1 MVRLLCTSVF
11 LLAALAVAQ
20 QPAPAKPAAPG
31 SAADLVQQGQKL
43 SRAGKQDEA
52 LALYTRALDK
62 SPGLYDAHLEMGIAL
77 DLKGDYAAAH
87 QHFAQAIELAP
98 TDSKA
103 QALRSAAVSYAFE
116 GNPYKAAEP

>member
-1 MVRLLCTSVF
+1 GGLMFRILCTLF

-20 QPAPAKPAAPG
+20 QPASAKPAAPG

-43 SRAGKQDEA
+43 SHEGKQDEA
-52 LALYTRALDK
+52 LALYSKALDK

-87 QHFAQAIELAP
+87 EHFAQAIELAP
-98 TDSKA
+98 TDRKSTRLNSSHS
-103 QALRSAAVSYAFE
+103 Q
-116 GNPYKAAEP
+116 